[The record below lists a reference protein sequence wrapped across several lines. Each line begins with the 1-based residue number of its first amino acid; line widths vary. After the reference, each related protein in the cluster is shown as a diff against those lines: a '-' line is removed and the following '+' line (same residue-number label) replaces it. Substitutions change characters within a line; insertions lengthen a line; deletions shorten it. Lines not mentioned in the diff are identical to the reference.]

1 MSLILAALTL
11 AAALIPL
18 WEWDMPS
25 GVHEALAVF
34 SGVLLLA
41 GVGVILIRR
50 ELQDWNFDR

>member
-25 GVHEALAVF
+25 GVHMALAVF
-34 SGVLLLA
+34 AGVLFVA

-50 ELQDWNFDR
+50 ELRDWSFDR